1 MGTLK
6 LRPRYQRLAVDEGTA
21 YSEANFEP
29 AFVEWE
35 IDPAHAA
42 LVMVDCWDRHP
53 IVTHQERASAIC
65 SERIAP
71 VAQAC
76 RDAGVTVIHAPSP
89 PQARK
94 YPQWTKFA
102 DDADLF
108 GAPSEAP
115 QWPPEEMR
123 EGKGDCA
130 QFSKPAEPV
139 KDAWIEAEL
148 EHRDI
153 IDCLKPQPHEFVV
166 ATGAQL
172 HRLCRHREILH
183 LFYAGFAANM
193 CVPGRDYGM
202 RAFNRRGYNLVLLRD
217 CTTAIEAAT
226 TFDALALTEAAVME
240 VEMLLGFTLTSDELI
255 AACQGAIE

>member
-1 MGTLK
+1 MGLLK
-6 LRPRYQRLAVDEGTA
+6 LRPRYQRLAVDEGTEFA
-21 YSEANFEP
+21 EGNFDR
-29 AFVEWE
+29 AFVDWE
-35 IDPAHAA
+35 IDPGEAG

-76 RDAGVTVIHAPSP
+76 REAGIAVIHAPSP
-89 PQARK
+89 GQARK

-108 GAPSEAP
+108 GGPSETKE
-115 QWPPEEMR
+115 WPPEEFR
-123 EGKGDCA
+123 GGEGAYA
-130 QFSKPAEPV
+130 QFKKPPEPV

-153 IDCLKPQPHEFVV
+153 IDCLKPQPDDFVI
-166 ATGAQL
+166 ATGPQL
-172 HRLCRHREILH
+172 HRLCRHQGLMH
-183 LFYAGFAANM
+183 LFYCGFAANM

-202 RAFNRRGYNLVLLRD
+202 RAFSRRGYNLTLLRD
-217 CTTAIEAAT
+217 CTTAIEGGST
-226 TFDALALTEAAVME
+226 YDDLALTEAAIME
-240 VEMLLGFTLTSDELI
+240 VEMLPGFTLSSAELLSACR
-255 AACQGAIE
+255 AAAG